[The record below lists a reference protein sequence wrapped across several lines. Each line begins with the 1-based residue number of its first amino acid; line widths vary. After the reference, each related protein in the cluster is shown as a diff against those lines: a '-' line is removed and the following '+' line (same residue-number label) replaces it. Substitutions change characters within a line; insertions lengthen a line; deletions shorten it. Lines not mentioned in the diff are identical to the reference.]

1 MKNILLIDNYDSFTY
16 NLFQYLKEE
25 GARVKVVLNDD
36 NLLKQEVIEDAIV
49 LSPGPGIPD
58 EAGYLK
64 EVIERE
70 FKRKPILGV
79 CLGHQAIAE
88 VFGGKLCNTSLPV
101 HGESSLMEH
110 LGNSPLFSGL
120 PKQIHVGRY
129 HSWVVEKELPDE
141 LELTARLED
150 GTVMGIRHKQ
160 YPVEGVQF
168 HPESILSPDGK
179 KCIAN
184 FLKSI

>member
-1 MKNILLIDNYDSFTY
+1 MKKILLIDNYDSFTY

-25 GARVKVVLNDD
+25 GAHVKVVLNDD
-36 NLLKQEVIEDAIV
+36 ELLKQDVQEDGIV

-64 EVIERE
+64 EVIQRE
-70 FKRKPILGV
+70 HNRKPILGV

-88 VFGGKLCNTSLPV
+88 VFGGKLFNTSFPV
-101 HGESSLMEH
+101 HGEQSRMKH
-110 LGNSPLFSGL
+110 FGNSPLYNGL
-120 PKQIHVGRY
+120 PEHLNVGRY
-129 HSWVVEKELPDE
+129 HSWVVDKVLPDV
-141 LELTARLED
+141 LSLTACLED
-150 GTVMGIRHKQ
+150 GTVMGFRHKV